1 VYYNNKN
8 ELKGLIQ
15 MYNMDNTP
23 VEEVNLDNLT
33 KKDEQKNIGSIAVK
47 GIALIIGLFILGNII
62 GSLTNIQYENTLHT
76 ENSTTLPTA
85 NDTTLPL
92 TTEPSTTETT
102 TRASTTETTTAP
114 TTTQVPTTK
123 DTVHDTK
130 DEIVELFNDSINKV
144 KPEAKKVIRN
154 YEDRRYDEELSDY
167 PRVLNLVG
175 RRLINSWLVKH
186 DVPVEYDDKELIKE
200 NFPVKGEAWSSKL
213 TPYDVTEAIC
223 NDKDGNYEIQ
233 LKLMYCRDPEKY
245 TGVCSVMEEVNLEI
259 VQELVDIVKTCSTE
273 YYDCEI
279 ICTIDKETGN
289 LTYIKYI
296 QPMVLE
302 MTTEN
307 LTELHAIFAMTF
319 ESEYII
325 EY

>member
-1 VYYNNKN
+1 
-8 ELKGLIQ
+8 
-15 MYNMDNTP
+15 MYNMDNHQTEEANID
-23 VEEVNLDNLT
+23 VELQ
-33 KKDEQKNIGSIAVK
+33 KQEQKNIFPVAVK
-47 GIALIIGLFILGNII
+47 GIALIIGLFILGNVI
-62 GSLTNIQYENTLHT
+62 GSLTNVQYENTLQT
-76 ENSTTLPTA
+76 DSSTSMPAVSATTSPSTTV
-85 NDTTLPL
+85 
-92 TTEPSTTETT
+92 PSTTETT
-102 TRASTTETTTAP
+102 TEITTTETTTTT
-114 TTTQVPTTK
+114 TTTQVPTTE
-123 DTVHDTK
+123 DTNPDTK
-130 DEIVELFNDSINKV
+130 SEIVALFNDSANKV
-144 KPEAKKVIRN
+144 KPTAKKVIRN

-186 DVPVEYDDKELIKE
+186 DVPVEYADKELIE
-200 NFPVKGEAWSSKL
+200 ANFPVKGETWSSKL
-213 TPYDVTEAIC
+213 TADDVAEATC
-223 NDKDGNYEIQ
+223 NEKDGNYEIH
-233 LKLMYCRDPEKY
+233 LKLMYCRDPEKN
-245 TGVCSVMEEVNLEI
+245 TKVCSVMEEVNLEI

-302 MTTEN
+302 MTTQN

-319 ESEYII
+319 ESEYVI